1 MIEKIADMDPTST
14 VRTDALPAIAT
25 LVIPG
30 ALTSV
35 PYAWLILDGA
45 PSLRAFLGAHDGIAA
60 LIAAL
65 VAIAVGFA
73 LESAG
78 SYAEVY
84 LIDRRRSDHEQML
97 QTWWRYLR
105 IAWDKE
111 PIGQRYL
118 RRLLVSFK
126 FELNMFVAI
135 LSAIP
140 GVFLLEATERLQRS
154 VSISL
159 LLGMLVAA
167 GLFFWAARGSAYVL
181 AQLRQLLVN
190 GVAEPSFD
198 EAGNPRKPGSA

>member
-1 MIEKIADMDPTST
+1 MDPTST

-30 ALTSV
+30 GVASV
-35 PYAWLILDGA
+35 PYAWLALDVA
-45 PSLRAFLGAHDGIAA
+45 PALKAYLVTHDGIAT
-60 LIAAL
+60 LIAVL
-65 VAIAVGFA
+65 VSIAVGFV

-97 QTWWRYLR
+97 NIWWRYLR

-118 RRLLVSFK
+118 RRLLVTFK

-135 LSAIP
+135 VCAIP
-140 GVFLLEATERLQRS
+140 GVLLLAANERLRCDAW
-154 VSISL
+154 VAVL
-159 LLGMLVAA
+159 VGMLIAA
-167 GLFFWAARGSAYVL
+167 GLFFWAARGSANVL
-181 AQLRQLLVN
+181 AKLREELIS
-190 GVAEPSFD
+190 GVGEPPFD
-198 EAGNPRKPGSA
+198 EAGNPKKPG